1 MFSFVRIIKEM
12 KNILIAIIY
21 LSFSIITKA
30 QEKDSLTLEER
41 VKALESKTN
50 GNEASVERINKLKIT
65 GYIQAQYQVAQ
76 NDSISS
82 FSGGDFPGGID
93 KRFRV
98 RRGRIKFT
106 YDGNLTKFV
115 FQMDATEK
123 GLGIRDAYIKVTE
136 PWTQWFSLQAGVHDR
151 PFGFE
156 VGYSSSQFESPERG
170 RMSQILFPDES
181 DLGARL
187 EINAPKTSPWN
198 FLKLEA
204 GFYNGTNPNSID
216 FDKYKD
222 FIGRLSL
229 IRTNKKETIKYSG
242 GISYY
247 SGGYRPGNNN
257 LYTLQQLSSG
267 DKGFLLTN
275 TALTK
280 GKREY
285 WGADAQ
291 LSFDNPIGYTT
302 IRAEYIAGKHA
313 STATKVIVPV
323 TQPSGDT
330 YLRNFDGS
338 YLYYIQ
344 ALGKSKN
351 SIVVKYEWFNPNT
364 KVDQSGIGVAG
375 TKTSVADIKFSTLG
389 LGWMYRWDE
398 NVRFTLY
405 YDIVKNASTQL
416 NLGKPQVNYTG
427 DVKDNVLT
435 IRVQFKF

>member
-1 MFSFVRIIKEM
+1 M
-12 KNILIAIIY
+12 KHILTAIVY
-21 LSFSIITKA
+21 LSFSIIAMA
-30 QEKDSLTLEER
+30 QEKDTLTMEER
-41 VKALESKTN
+41 VMALESKTTIA
-50 GNEASVERINKLKIT
+50 ESAIEKLNKLKIT

-76 NDSISS
+76 DDSISS

-115 FQMDATEK
+115 LQIDATEK
-123 GLGIRDAYIKVTE
+123 GFGLKDAYVKITE
-136 PWTQWFSLQAGVHDR
+136 PWTKWLSLQAGVHDR

-156 VGYSSSQFESPERG
+156 VGYSSSLRESPERG
-170 RMSQILFPDES
+170 RMSQILFPDER
-181 DLGARL
+181 DMGAKL
-187 EINAPKTSPWN
+187 EINAPKTSNWN

-204 GFYNGTNPNSID
+204 GFYNGTNSNSID

-242 GISYY
+242 GVSYY

-257 LYTLQQLSSG
+257 LYTVEQLSSG
-267 DKGFLLTN
+267 NKGFLLTN

-280 GKREY
+280 GERQY

-291 LSFDNPIGYTT
+291 LSFDNAIGYST
-302 IRAEYIAGKHA
+302 IRGEYIAGKHA
-313 STATKVIVPV
+313 STATKVSVPV

-330 YLRNFDGS
+330 YLRNFNGA
-338 YLYYIQ
+338 YLYFIQ

-351 SIVVKYEWFNPNT
+351 SVVVKYDWFNPNT
-364 KVDQSGIGVAG
+364 KVDQSKIGVAG

-398 NVRFTLY
+398 NVRVTLY
-405 YDIVKNASTQL
+405 YDIVKNESTQL
-416 NLGKPQVNYTG
+416 NLGSPQVNYTG

-435 IRVQFKF
+435 LRVQFKF